1 LAEAPRPGLGVAARP
16 DGPESDRHPVER
28 TRLHQREYLLRA
40 RHAGRKHAFDIK
52 PARILADRPPG
63 ADWLGRVVLVEHA
76 HAARAALDERVQE
89 GAALDPVLAEV
100 NLAED
105 AGITGK
111 NPVAGDPGQF
121 QIGEFARSRPR
132 PAVSVHEISPRNVG
146 ICPSPSWWRLPITA
160 AARRHSAPPTAP
172 ARPSPTRPKGWR
184 QPIRSASPPR
194 ERPGRRSPSALRA
207 RTPPARRR

>member
-121 QIGEFARSRPR
+121 QIDEFARSRPR
-132 PAVSVHEISPRNVG
+132 PAVSVHEMSPKIPDEPPLAAVVAVTFA
-146 ICPSPSWWRLPITA
+146 SVVA
-160 AARRHSAPPTAP
+160 AAPHPNPLP
-172 ARPSPTRPKGWR
+172 VNG
-184 QPIRSASPPR
+184 
-194 ERPGRRSPSALRA
+194 ERGRGLR
-207 RTPPARRR
+207 